1 MFSSRSVS
9 RHATGSWNR
18 QSGLNEGPFVLVVC
32 AIGVLEVD
40 GVAVYSHRRLHH
52 RFAQRRMWMDVAA
65 EFPRIA
71 LEELRQRRLGDQLS
85 RLSADDV
92 GAEHLAGLGV

>member
-9 RHATGSWNR
+9 HHATGSWNR
-18 QSGLNEGPFVLVVC
+18 QTGLNEGPVVLVVC
-32 AIGVLEVD
+32 ATGVLEVD

-65 EFPRIA
+65 ELPCIA
-71 LEELRQRRLGDQLS
+71 LEELRQRRLGDQLG
-85 RLSADDV
+85 RLGADDV
-92 GAEHLAGLGV
+92 GAQHLTG